1 MNNVTNGRKG
11 WKSIMKLNN
20 LTIEFMFQ
28 ILNSSPISKL
38 RKGREMFEMLGKG
51 QFFWELPLCLKLQ
64 T

>member
-1 MNNVTNGRKG
+1 
-11 WKSIMKLNN
+11 MKLNN